1 MINLRKDV
9 GLLNNLETTKTL
21 GALKV
26 TLNAVFIMRWHD
38 PLGARGRIQIQIM
51 V

>member
-21 GALKV
+21 GTLKV